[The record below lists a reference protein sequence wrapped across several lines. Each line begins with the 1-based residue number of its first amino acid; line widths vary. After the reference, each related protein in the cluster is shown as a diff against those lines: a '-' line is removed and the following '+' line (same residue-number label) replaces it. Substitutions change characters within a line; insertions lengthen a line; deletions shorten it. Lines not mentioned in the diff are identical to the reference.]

1 MLSRVLCKTHDRI
14 GYIMNKVLTLFFLLL
29 IGYLVVNYVGRS
41 HPEVQAAAEEL
52 VQQGVVKPLR
62 AIQEIIA
69 LPLQGTRLS
78 DWIPQTLGLFPRR
91 RYVPNPYGYGG
102 LDPAGGERKGGNGL
116 GIPQQVD
123 VGWWTGQEVTYP
135 ERRLSPVQDEQQSPP
150 LATVAEVGWW
160 GDDWM

>member
-1 MLSRVLCKTHDRI
+1 
-14 GYIMNKVLTLFFLLL
+14 MNKVLTLFFLLL